1 MPHRFGINLAPN
13 SADKKCDALIIISYD
28 DKLTFTRELEQY
40 RKLIDEQKEFDIKYQ
55 IEGGMI
61 VLPNSSFKRLIYTP
75 VGPIDRDFD
84 DVRTFMDAA
93 TRGLSRAL
101 KAGAR
106 MPLII
111 LPSNNGF
118 HEQYSLYDLAIL
130 LGVYQILYVPLENRE
145 FKNLTKV
152 DFIDFTNFCDVKRET
167 KIMELAKAIECGR
180 GFARDIGGSDPERM
194 SASNT
199 AKYVEALFENSSVK
213 VEIISDLKIIEKEF
227 PCLAAVNR
235 ASVDRHAARVIF
247 LSYEP
252 EETPEK
258 TLFLVGKGVTY
269 DTGGCDIKSGG
280 VMAGMH
286 RDKCGAAAVA
296 GFLETVNKLKPKKI
310 RVYGAMAMVRNSIG
324 PNGYVADELI
334 VSRAGVRIRIG
345 NTDAEGRMAMVD
357 LLTYYKEKIIA
368 EQIPN
373 PEMFTIA
380 TLTGHCCMAVGF
392 DYSIILD
399 NGPARKKRT
408 AQLIQEAGDRV
419 GDLFEISTI
428 RREDFKFNE
437 GKSEYEEI
445 LQSNNAPSSRTP
457 RGHQIPAAF
466 LIQVSKLDQ
475 HGIDSDLPIP
485 FSHIDIA
492 GSSGSFPGV
501 PTGAPIAAL
510 TARYLIGEF

>member
-13 SADKKCDALIIISYD
+13 STDKKCDALIIVSYD

-61 VLPNSSFKRLIYTP
+61 VLPSSSFKRLIYTP
-75 VGPIDRDFD
+75 VGPINRDFD

-111 LPSNNGF
+111 LPSINGF
-118 HEQYSLYDLAIL
+118 HEQYSLFDLSIL

-145 FKNLTKV
+145 YKSLTKV
-152 DFIDFTNFCDVKRET
+152 DFIDFTNFCDVNRET

-180 GFARDIGGSDPERM
+180 GVARDIGGSDPERM
-194 SASNT
+194 SAPNT

-213 VEIISDLKIIEKEF
+213 VEVISDLKIIEKEF

-258 TLFLVGKGVTY
+258 TIFLVGKGVTY

-296 GFLETVNKLKPKKI
+296 GFLET
-310 RVYGAMAMVRNSIG
+310 
-324 PNGYVADELI
+324 
-334 VSRAGVRIRIG
+334 
-345 NTDAEGRMAMVD
+345 
-357 LLTYYKEKIIA
+357 
-368 EQIPN
+368 
-373 PEMFTIA
+373 
-380 TLTGHCCMAVGF
+380 
-392 DYSIILD
+392 
-399 NGPARKKRT
+399 
-408 AQLIQEAGDRV
+408 
-419 GDLFEISTI
+419 
-428 RREDFKFNE
+428 
-437 GKSEYEEI
+437 
-445 LQSNNAPSSRTP
+445 
-457 RGHQIPAAF
+457 
-466 LIQVSKLDQ
+466 
-475 HGIDSDLPIP
+475 
-485 FSHIDIA
+485 
-492 GSSGSFPGV
+492 
-501 PTGAPIAAL
+501 
-510 TARYLIGEF
+510 